1 MEIKYLCTYW
11 GSENL
16 CAKAFLDKVLSDGF
30 DGVEINFP
38 DDQQFV
44 DEFMSEL
51 ERIRK
56 TSHPDFIF
64 IAQQVLSNEKET
76 VAAYIERLTNRLNF
90 LVGLNPN
97 AINSHTGKD
106 FFEFEENC
114 TIIEKVEEVGRA
126 AGIPIWHEI
135 HRGRF
140 SFHLRTLLDYLNIF
154 PHLKL
159 IADLSHFCVVSE
171 SDLSDQQELLTR
183 IYPNIQHIHAR
194 VGFEQSPQ
202 LNHPFAP
209 EWKKHLDRYTTWW
222 KEIIALQAQN
232 GAAHLTITP
241 EFGPFPYMPQ
251 APFTQQPLA
260 DQWEVN
266 NLMKT
271 YLQENLKV

>member
-1 MEIKYLCTYW
+1 MEIKYLSTYW
-11 GSENL
+11 GSEDL
-16 CAKAFLDKVLSDGF
+16 SAKAFLDKVLSNGY
-30 DGVEINFP
+30 DGVEINLP
-38 DDQQFV
+38 DDPQFI

-76 VAAYIERLTNRLNF
+76 VAAYSERLTKRLNF

-106 FFEFEENC
+106 FFEFEENYN
-114 TIIEKVEEVGRA
+114 IIEKVEELGRA
-126 AGIPIWHEI
+126 VGIPIWHEI

-154 PHLKL
+154 PNLKL
-159 IADLSHFCVVSE
+159 IADISHFCVVSE
-171 SDLSDQQELLTR
+171 SDLSDQQALLTR

-202 LNHPFAP
+202 VNHPFAP
-209 EWKKHLDRYTTWW
+209 EWNKHLDRYTTWW
-222 KEIIALQAQN
+222 KEIIQFHSQN
-232 GAAHLTITP
+232 GAAHFTITP

-266 NLMKT
+266 RLMKK
-271 YLQENLKV
+271 YLQEKL

>member
-1 MEIKYLCTYW
+1 MEIKYLSTYW
-11 GSENL
+11 GSEDL
-16 CAKAFLDKVLSDGF
+16 SAKAFLDKVLSQGF

-38 DDQQFV
+38 DDPQFI

-76 VAAYIERLTNRLNF
+76 VAAYSERLTKRLNF

-114 TIIEKVEEVGRA
+114 NIIEKVEELGRA
-126 AGIPIWHEI
+126 VGIPIWHEI

-154 PHLKL
+154 PNLKL

-202 LNHPFAP
+202 VNHPFAP
-209 EWKKHLDRYTTWW
+209 EWNKHLDRYTTWW
-222 KEIIALQAQN
+222 KEIIQFHSQN
-232 GAAHLTITP
+232 RAAHFTITP

-266 NLMKT
+266 RLMKK
-271 YLQENLKV
+271 YLQEKL

>member
-1 MEIKYLCTYW
+1 MDIKYLCTYW
-11 GSENL
+11 GSEDL
-16 CAKAFLDKVLSDGF
+16 SAKVFLDKVLSHGF

-56 TSHPDFIF
+56 TSHPEFVF

-76 VAAYIERLTNRLNF
+76 VAAYKERLTNRLNF
-90 LVGLNPN
+90 LVGLQPN

-106 FFEFEENC
+106 FFDFDANVDILHLTEE
-114 TIIEKVEEVGRA
+114 IA
-126 AGIPIWHEI
+126 AKSGIPIWHEI

-154 PHLKL
+154 PNLKL

-171 SDLSDQQELLTR
+171 SDLSDQHELLTR

-194 VGFEQSPQ
+194 VGFEQGPQ
-202 LNHPFAP
+202 VNHPFAP

-222 KEIIALQAQN
+222 NEIIQLQSQN
-232 GAAHLTITP
+232 GNAHFTITP

-251 APFTQQPLA
+251 APFTQSPLA
-260 DQWEVN
+260 NQWDLNIE
-266 NLMKT
+266 MKT
-271 YLQENLKV
+271 YLNENVKA

>member
-1 MEIKYLCTYW
+1 MQIKYLCTYW
-11 GSENL
+11 GSEDL
-16 CAKAFLDKVLSDGF
+16 SAKAFLDKVLSNGY
-30 DGVEINFP
+30 DGVEINLP
-38 DDQQFV
+38 DDPQFI

-76 VAAYIERLTNRLNF
+76 VAAYSERLTKRLNF

-106 FFEFEENC
+106 FFEFEENYN
-114 TIIEKVEEVGRA
+114 IIEKVEELGRA
-126 AGIPIWHEI
+126 VGIPIWHEI

-140 SFHLRTLLDYLNIF
+140 SFHLRTLIDYLNIF
-154 PHLKL
+154 PNLKL

-202 LNHPFAP
+202 VNHPFAP
-209 EWKKHLDRYTTWW
+209 EWKKHLDLYTTWW
-222 KEIIALQAQN
+222 KEIIALQSQN
-232 GAAHLTITP
+232 GAAQMTITP
-241 EFGPFPYMPQ
+241 EVGPFPYMPQ

-266 NLMKT
+266 RLMKK
-271 YLQENLKV
+271 YLQEKL

>member
-1 MEIKYLCTYW
+1 MSMKISYLCTYW
-11 GSENL
+11 GCEALS
-16 CAKAFLDKVLSDGF
+16 AQAFLHKALDDGY

-44 DEFMSEL
+44 DEFVAEL
-51 ERIRK
+51 ERIRH

-64 IAQQVLSNEKET
+64 IAQQVLSNEIET
-76 VAAYIERLTNRLNF
+76 AAAYTERLTQRLNF
-90 LVGLNPN
+90 LVGLNPD

-106 FFEFEENC
+106 FFEFEENY

-140 SFHLRTLLDYLNIF
+140 SFHLKTLLTYLKAF
-154 PHLKL
+154 PKLKL
-159 IADLSHFCVVSE
+159 VADLSHFCVVSE
-171 SDLSDQQELLTR
+171 SDLSDQQELLTQ

-202 LNHPFAP
+202 VNHPFAP
-209 EWKKHLDRYTTWW
+209 EWKKHLDCYTTWW
-222 KEIIALQAQN
+222 TEISQLQMQN
-232 GAAHLTITP
+232 GAAQLTITP

-251 APFTQQPLA
+251 APFTQQPLS

-266 NLMKT
+266 RLMKK
-271 YLQENLKV
+271 YLQEKL